1 MQTDDDL
8 RSRLRRQLSTA
19 VRDRDRIAVN
29 ALRDAIA
36 ALDNAEA
43 VEPGQDVP
51 AQVSEHVAGGVVGLG
66 AAEVERRILDPESQ
80 RSILSAEI
88 EARLADATTYEEHG
102 QRARAAALR
111 LGADALLAVLESE
124 SEGA

>member
-1 MQTDDDL
+1 MPTEDDL
-8 RSRLRRQLSTA
+8 RPRLRRQLKAA
-19 VRDRDRIAVN
+19 VLHRDRIAVS
-29 ALRDAIA
+29 ALRDGIA

-51 AQVSEHVAGGVVGLG
+51 TQGSEHVAGGVVGLG

-111 LGADALLAVLESE
+111 LGADALLAVLKSE

>member
-1 MQTDDDL
+1 MQTEDDL
-8 RSRLRRQLSTA
+8 RPRLRRQLSAA

-88 EARLADATTYEEHG
+88 EARLAAATTYEEHG

-111 LGADALLAVLESE
+111 LGADALLAVLESG
-124 SEGA
+124 SEGD

>member
-80 RSILSAEI
+80 RSILSGEI

-111 LGADALLAVLESE
+111 LGADALLAVLKSE

>member
-51 AQVSEHVAGGVVGLG
+51 TQGREHVAGGVVGLG

-111 LGADALLAVLESE
+111 LGADALLAVLKSE